1 MRGAVTLS
9 RPLVLE
15 APARVGDGAGGF
27 TEVWEV
33 RGTLWAEV
41 VARTG
46 REGPGEG
53 ASVARAAYRITVRAA
68 PQGAPSRP
76 LAGQRLRD
84 GARLFLIEAVTESA
98 AGRGYL
104 TLWAE
109 EEVVA

>member
-1 MRGAVTLS
+1 MARPMLN

-15 APARVGDGAGGF
+15 VPERAPDGAGGF
-27 TEVWEV
+27 VQVWAV

-41 VARTG
+41 APRMG
-46 REGPGEG
+46 RDAAGEG
-53 ASVARAAYRITVRAA
+53 LRLGRACYRITVRAA

-76 LAGQRLRD
+76 IPGQRLRD
-84 GARLFLIEAVTESA
+84 GARLFHILAVTESG
-98 AGRGYL
+98 AGAGYL

>member
-1 MRGAVTLS
+1 MLT

-41 VARTG
+41 EARTG

-53 ASVARAAYRITVRAA
+53 ASVARATFRITVRAA

-84 GARLFLIEAVTESA
+84 GARVFAILAVTESA
-98 AGRGYL
+98 AGPQYL

>member
-1 MRGAVTLS
+1 MLT

-41 VARTG
+41 EARTG

-53 ASVARAAYRITVRAA
+53 ASVARAAFRITVRAA

-84 GARLFLIEAVTESA
+84 GARVFAILAVTESA
-98 AGRGYL
+98 AGPQYL

>member
-1 MRGAVTLS
+1 MSAPVKLT

-15 APARVGDGAGGF
+15 APERVPDGAGGF
-27 TEVWEV
+27 AQVWAV

-46 REGPGEG
+46 REAAGEG
-53 ASVARAAYRITVRAA
+53 ASLGRAAYRITVRAA

-76 LAGQRLRD
+76 VAGQRLRD
-84 GARLFLIEAVTESA
+84 GARLFAVLAVTESA
-98 AGRGYL
+98 AGLGYL